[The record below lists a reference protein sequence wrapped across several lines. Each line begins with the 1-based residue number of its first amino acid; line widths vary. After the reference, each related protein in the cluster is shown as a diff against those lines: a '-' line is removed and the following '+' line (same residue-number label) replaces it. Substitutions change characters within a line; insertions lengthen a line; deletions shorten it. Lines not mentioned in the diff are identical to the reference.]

1 MKLIEYFGFYRSI
14 GRRSALHGV
23 PIGEL
28 DNVRLLFANAGKK
41 VKFRFR
47 GPRAHNTFRS
57 PNTKQ
62 STCLKQDA
70 TTFAVY
76 PR

>member
-28 DNVRLLFANAGKK
+28 DNVRLLFAKAGKK
-41 VKFRFR
+41 VKFRFGVHVLITLSVHR
-47 GPRAHNTFRS
+47 T
-57 PNTKQ
+57 PNNRP
-62 STCLKQDA
+62 
-70 TTFAVY
+70 V
-76 PR
+76 

>member
-1 MKLIEYFGFYRSI
+1 MQLVDYFSMYQSV

-23 PIGEL
+23 PISQL
-28 DNVRLLFANAGKK
+28 DNVRLLFAKAGKK
-41 VKFRFR
+41 IKVRFR
-47 GPRAHNTFRS
+47 GPRAHNAYRS

-70 TTFAVY
+70 KTFAVY
-76 PR
+76 SR